1 VEFYLDPVTSTT
13 RVVCRS
19 GHPEGAAER
28 LELSG
33 LLPCELG
40 ANLFEAADG
49 LLGIQAFP
57 AAEADF
63 GLDLEDGRV
72 AAPTEE
78 FLHGL

>member
-1 VEFYLDPVTSTT
+1 VEFYLDPVTSTA

-28 LELSG
+28 LELSSV
-33 LLPCELG
+33 LPCELG
-40 ANLFEAADG
+40 ANLFEAPDG
-49 LLGIQAFP
+49 LLGVETFA

-63 GLDLEDGRV
+63 GGDLEDGRV

-78 FLHGL
+78 LLDGL